1 MEYNKNINTVYG
13 KNPSGKPARNQKC
26 KDGEPLVFLKR
37 RPIWF
42 ILPYWKDL
50 LIRYNFNAM
59 HIEKNVCDKIFNTL
73 LDIAG
78 KSKVNLNARLDLQ
91 ALGVRSDLHPI
102 ELEDN
107 QFYLPPAPY
116 SMSPAEKKF
125 FCQVLKG
132 VKFPDGYAADI
143 RHNVLVN
150 DKKIIGL
157 NSHGSHILLQDLLP
171 LAVRR
176 VLPKEVSA
184 VLIRLSNFFKKL
196 YSPVIQISDMQKLQS
211 EIAEILS
218 LL

>member
-1 MEYNKNINTVYG
+1 
-13 KNPSGKPARNQKC
+13 
-26 KDGEPLVFLKR
+26 
-37 RPIWF
+37 
-42 ILPYWKDL
+42 
-50 LIRYNFNAM
+50 
-59 HIEKNVCDKIFNTL
+59 
-73 LDIAG
+73 
-78 KSKVNLNARLDLQ
+78 LNARLDLQ
-91 ALGVRSDLHPI
+91 ALGIRSDLHPV
-102 ELEDN
+102 ELDDN

-116 SMSPAEKKF
+116 SMSPAEKKL

-143 RHNVLVN
+143 RHNVLVS

-176 VLPKEVSA
+176 VLPEEVSA

-196 YSPVIQISDMQKLQS
+196 YSPALRISDMQRLQS

-218 LL
+218 LLEIIFPPSFFTINVHLMVHLAEQARMAGPVHFRSMWPVER